1 MGKPDVDDAGCCG
14 RGSDTSRLIASMT
27 SIGAVAAA
35 AAEEVVMVVAEIE

>member
-35 AAEEVVMVVAEIE
+35 AEEVVMVVAEIE

>member
-1 MGKPDVDDAGCCG
+1 MGKPDIDDAGCCG

-35 AAEEVVMVVAEIE
+35 EEVVMVVAEIE

>member
-27 SIGAVAAA
+27 SIGAVAA
-35 AAEEVVMVVAEIE
+35 EEVVMVVAEIE